1 MKANVFLSM
10 NTNMNI
16 AIKNK
21 EVFGEDDT
29 LLWFSM
35 GGAKSI
41 VVIVES
47 QTNKIDAW
55 NTV

>member
-1 MKANVFLSM
+1 MKENLFLSL

-16 AIKNK
+16 AVKNK

-29 LLWFSM
+29 LLWISM
-35 GGAKSI
+35 GDAKFV

-47 QTNKIDAW
+47 RANKIDAW